1 MHKRGGSGTARG
13 FVFGLLDC
21 TEKKIGLEIPQSY
34 SKSGKKMAISGILGA
49 RARRQDFGKF
59 GISDNNRRKSP

>member
-21 TEKKIGLEIPQSY
+21 TEKKIGLEIPR
-34 SKSGKKMAISGILGA
+34 AISGILGA